1 MIVLQILLLGIL
13 LFVIPMWIGGS
24 FTNVDKGSKN
34 MGFRWISG
42 QMLLWAGFQLLC
54 VPMVLWEKSFQLV
67 VQYFIIYTAAL
78 VLVAMI
84 LFFLRRKKP
93 KLYSV
98 RERRSAGEKGYY
110 ISWGIFWALLA
121 FQLVMA
127 VVMTYADGDDAFYIA
142 EATHA
147 VDSEMM
153 YDKIPYTGWPT
164 EMDVRHALAPFPIW
178 IAYLSK
184 VTGIKTVSVA
194 HVLLPIAMISM
205 TYGIYY
211 LLGVRLLDSKRERL
225 PLFMIFAELL
235 VIFGD
240 YSFCSVEN
248 FMIARSRQ
256 GKAALG
262 SIVIP
267 MLILLLL
274 ILLERLQESKR
285 LPSGYWVLL
294 TATLTAGCLCS
305 TLGAMLSCML
315 VGITGMCAAA
325 CYRKWSVLFPMAAC
339 CIPCVLYAGIYLIYG

>member
-1 MIVLQILLLGIL
+1 MIGLQILFLGIL
-13 LFVIPMWIGGS
+13 LFLVPIWIGGIFS
-24 FTNVDKGSKN
+24 YVDKGTKN
-34 MGFRWISG
+34 PGFQWISG
-42 QMLLWAGFQLLC
+42 QMLLWAGFQLIV
-54 VPMVLWEKSFQLV
+54 VPMVLLEKSFQLV
-67 VQYFIIYTAAL
+67 VKYFNIYMVGL
-78 VLVAMI
+78 LLVATV
-84 LFFLRRKKP
+84 LFLWRRRKP
-93 KLYSV
+93 RLCMV
-98 RERRSAGEKGYY
+98 REKKAPQNRG
-110 ISWGIFWALLA
+110 ILLCWCIFWALLV

-127 VVMTYADGDDAFYIA
+127 VIMTYADGDDAFYIA

-147 VDSEMM
+147 VDSELM
-153 YDKIPYTGWPT
+153 YNKIPYTGWTT

-211 LLGVRLLDSKRERL
+211 LLGERLLASRRERL
-225 PLFMIFAELL
+225 PLFLIFAELL

-274 ILLERLQESKR
+274 ILLEKLQESKK
-285 LPSGYWVLL
+285 LSFWYWVLL

-305 TLGAMLSCML
+305 TLGALLSCML
-315 VGITGMCAAA
+315 VGITGMCAAV
-325 CYRKWSVLFPMAAC
+325 CYRRWSVLFPMAAC